1 MLENVKCYG
10 KKKQQSRVKGIRDA
24 GGEVALLD
32 KVVRLDVIEKE
43 IHILEGKG

>member
-10 KKKQQSRVKGIRDA
+10 KEKQQSRVKGIGGA
-24 GGEVALLD
+24 GEEVALLD

-43 IHILEGKG
+43 IQILAGRG